1 MTHTT
6 DAAPAGAALSVHP
19 DDPDIRILRR
29 VTALKDFPL
38 APPTDGP
45 LRFVTVVDTETTG
58 TDPIQ
63 DEIIDIA
70 VVTLEVDAAGEIVGI
85 LSSGQALRDPRM
97 PIPPYIT
104 KLTGITDAD
113 VRGRVID
120 LDRLENRL
128 SKADVLVAHN
138 ASFDIAFIE
147 NLMPGI
153 AGAAWACSANDFD
166 WLEAGLDGRKLGH
179 LLMQIGR
186 FNDAHRA
193 MADVV
198 SLIHLLA
205 PAPAWRHRDRRP
217 ARQRGEADGSLRGDC
232 CGFRPAKHIEK
243 PRLPL
248 EPAPEGLVVRDRRGR
263 VRGRGTL
270 VPPARRTARTGA
282 ADDADHLAP
291 ASPLSLR
298 AARRNAPPPSRMNGV
313 SSPDWGKCS
322 DGES

>member
-1 MTHTT
+1 MTHITEPV
-6 DAAPAGAALSVHP
+6 PAGAADIACP
-19 DDPDIRILRR
+19 TDPDIRILRR
-29 VTALKDFPL
+29 VTALKDFQL

-45 LRFVTVVDTETTG
+45 VRFVTIVDTETTG
-58 TDPIQ
+58 TDPLH
-63 DEIIDIA
+63 DEVIDIA

-85 LSSGQALRDPRM
+85 LSSGQALRDPHM

-120 LDRLENRL
+120 LDRLEHRL

-138 ASFDIAFIE
+138 AMFDIAFIE

-205 PAPAWRHRDRRP
+205 HRLPHGGTVIGDLLANAAKPTVRFEATAAPFDRRSALKARDYRWDARQKVWWCELAEDDCAAEERWFRQHIAPHGPLPRMTPITWHQRHR
-217 ARQRGEADGSLRGDC
+217 
-232 CGFRPAKHIEK
+232 
-243 PRLPL
+243 
-248 EPAPEGLVVRDRRGR
+248 
-263 VRGRGTL
+263 
-270 VPPARRTARTGA
+270 
-282 ADDADHLAP
+282 
-291 ASPLSLR
+291 
-298 AARRNAPPPSRMNGV
+298 
-313 SSPDWGKCS
+313 
-322 DGES
+322 

>member
-1 MTHTT
+1 MTYNTE
-6 DAAPAGAALSVHP
+6 AAPAGAALSVHP

-38 APPTDGP
+38 APPTEGP
-45 LRFVTVVDTETTG
+45 VRFVTIVDTETTG
-58 TDPIQ
+58 TDPLQ

-70 VVTLEVDAAGEIVGI
+70 VVTLEVDAEGEIVGI
-85 LSSGQALRDPRM
+85 VSSGEALRDPHM

-120 LDRLENRL
+120 LDRLEHRL
-128 SKADVLVAHN
+128 SKADVLIAHN
-138 ASFDIAFIE
+138 AQFDIAFIE
-147 NLMPGI
+147 NLMPGL

-166 WLEAGLDGRKLGH
+166 WLGAGLDGRKLGH

-205 PAPAWRHRDRRP
+205 HRLPHGGTVIGELLANAEKPTVRFEATGASFDRRSLLKARGYRWDARQKVWWCEITENECAAEERWFRQHIAPQGPLPRMLPITWRGRHR
-217 ARQRGEADGSLRGDC
+217 
-232 CGFRPAKHIEK
+232 
-243 PRLPL
+243 
-248 EPAPEGLVVRDRRGR
+248 
-263 VRGRGTL
+263 
-270 VPPARRTARTGA
+270 
-282 ADDADHLAP
+282 
-291 ASPLSLR
+291 
-298 AARRNAPPPSRMNGV
+298 
-313 SSPDWGKCS
+313 
-322 DGES
+322 

>member
-45 LRFVTVVDTETTG
+45 VRFVTIVDTETTG
-58 TDPIQ
+58 TDPMQ

-85 LSSGQALRDPRM
+85 LSSGQALRDPHM

-120 LDRLENRL
+120 LDRLEHRL
-128 SKADVLVAHN
+128 SKADVLIAHN
-138 ASFDIAFIE
+138 AQFDIAFIE

-153 AGAAWACSANDFD
+153 AGAAWACSANDLD

-198 SLIHLLA
+198 SLIHLLSHRLPHGGTVIGDLLANAAKPTVRFEATAA
-205 PAPAWRHRDRRP
+205 PFDRRSALKARGYRWDARQKVWWCEIAEDDCAAEERWFRQHIAPHGPVPRMLPITWHQRHR
-217 ARQRGEADGSLRGDC
+217 
-232 CGFRPAKHIEK
+232 
-243 PRLPL
+243 
-248 EPAPEGLVVRDRRGR
+248 
-263 VRGRGTL
+263 
-270 VPPARRTARTGA
+270 
-282 ADDADHLAP
+282 
-291 ASPLSLR
+291 
-298 AARRNAPPPSRMNGV
+298 
-313 SSPDWGKCS
+313 
-322 DGES
+322 

>member
-6 DAAPAGAALSVHP
+6 DAAPAGAAFSVHP

-38 APPTDGP
+38 APPNDGP
-45 LRFVTVVDTETTG
+45 VRFVTVVDTETTG
-58 TDPIQ
+58 TDPLQ

-70 VVTLEVDAAGEIVGI
+70 VVTLEVDAGGEIVGI
-85 LSSGQALRDPRM
+85 LSSGQSLRDPRM

-120 LDRLENRL
+120 LDRLEHRL

-198 SLIHLLA
+198 TLIHLLA
-205 PAPAWRHRDRRP
+205 HRLPHGGTVIGDLLANAETPTVRFEATAAPFDRRSILKSRGYRWDAGKKVWWCEITEDECDGEGRWFRQHIAPHGPLPRMTPITWHQRHR
-217 ARQRGEADGSLRGDC
+217 
-232 CGFRPAKHIEK
+232 
-243 PRLPL
+243 
-248 EPAPEGLVVRDRRGR
+248 
-263 VRGRGTL
+263 
-270 VPPARRTARTGA
+270 
-282 ADDADHLAP
+282 
-291 ASPLSLR
+291 
-298 AARRNAPPPSRMNGV
+298 
-313 SSPDWGKCS
+313 
-322 DGES
+322 